1 MEVVALELVPI
12 LRGTF
17 GSDILQGDTGQLRY
31 SIPKQSRSWLRGVG
45 RADLRLWTMRCTVQD
60 CMSNG
65 PWVKHSGMDP
75 RPMASVS
82 LGPGFEQRGW
92 NHGPHCRVEVRGPSG
107 PGDPCAVQFLI
118 KDRRKGGSFMYKSL
132 RPSHQR
138 SPWKPH
144 HRELNERVKVITKKK
159 R

>member
-1 MEVVALELVPI
+1 MGVVALELVPI

-45 RADLRLWTMRCTVQD
+45 RAGLRLWTMRCTVQD

-75 RPMASVS
+75 RPVASAG
-82 LGPGFEQRGW
+82 LGPNFGQRGW
-92 NHGPHCRVEVRGPSG
+92 NHGPHCRVEVHGPSR
-107 PGDPCAVQFLI
+107 PRDPCAVQLWFLNCLI
-118 KDRRKGGSFMYKSL
+118 ISFLDFFSLNQISIINHNANLVNKDKSCYYSL
-132 RPSHQR
+132 IV
-138 SPWKPH
+138 W
-144 HRELNERVKVITKKK
+144 N
-159 R
+159 